1 MKLLDA
7 DAAPLWMKPGFPM
20 SSLLPQAKK
29 GRSSRSAP
37 LEKCKDI
44 LALLGFRPLIK
55 ASCGVQSAGA
65 ALAASPIGRRIAP
78 GTAPVVATPVVFA
91 PFVPA
96 VVVPRS
102 LRRIP
107 AGLRPGLLL
116 RMLRRLR
123 GPGRLLRLAAL
134 LVVLRPV
141 AAVLGGRVVAAAV
154 VPVAAVPAAFL
165 IRACGCSPASGRRRR
180 PRGCRREACCR
191 TP

>member
-1 MKLLDA
+1 
-7 DAAPLWMKPGFPM
+7 MKPGFPM
-20 SSLLPQAKK
+20 SFLLPQAKK
-29 GRSSRSAP
+29 GRSSRSAL
-37 LEKCKDI
+37 LENGKDT
-44 LALLGFRPLIK
+44 LALLRFRPLIK

-65 ALAASPIGRRIAP
+65 V
-78 GTAPVVATPVVFA
+78 PVVAPLVVFA

-96 VVVPRS
+96 VVVPWF

-165 IRACGCSPASGRRRR
+165 TSACGCSPASGRRRR

>member
-1 MKLLDA
+1 
-7 DAAPLWMKPGFPM
+7 MKPGFPM
-20 SSLLPQAKK
+20 SFLLPQAKK
-29 GRSSRSAP
+29 GRSSRSAL
-37 LEKCKDI
+37 LEKGKDT
-44 LALLGFRPLIK
+44 LALLRFRPLIK
-55 ASCGVQSAGA
+55 ASCSVQSAGA
-65 ALAASPIGRRIAP
+65 V
-78 GTAPVVATPVVFA
+78 PVVAPPVVFA

-116 RMLRRLR
+116 RMLRMLRRLR

-134 LVVLRPV
+134 LVGASTGSGRPRRPCS
-141 AAVLGGRVVAAAV
+141 GGRRSSSGCR
-154 VPVAAVPAAFL
+154 PSGLPDN
-165 IRACGCSPASGRRRR
+165 ACGCSPASGRRRR

>member
-1 MKLLDA
+1 
-7 DAAPLWMKPGFPM
+7 MKPGFPM
-20 SSLLPQAKK
+20 SFLLPQAKK
-29 GRSSRSAP
+29 GRSSRSAL
-37 LEKCKDI
+37 LEKGKDT
-44 LALLGFRPLIK
+44 LALLRFRPLIK
-55 ASCGVQSAGA
+55 ASCSVQSAGA
-65 ALAASPIGRRIAP
+65 V
-78 GTAPVVATPVVFA
+78 PVVAPPVVFA

-141 AAVLGGRVVAAAV
+141 AAVLGGRTRR
-154 VPVAAVPAAFL
+154 PCSGGRRSSSGCRPSGL
-165 IRACGCSPASGRRRR
+165 PDNACGCSPASGRRRR

>member
-1 MKLLDA
+1 
-7 DAAPLWMKPGFPM
+7 MKPGFPM
-20 SSLLPQAKK
+20 SFLLPQAKK
-29 GRSSRSAP
+29 GRSSRSAL
-37 LEKCKDI
+37 LEKGKDT
-44 LALLGFRPLIK
+44 LALLRFRPLVK

-65 ALAASPIGRRIAP
+65 V
-78 GTAPVVATPVVFA
+78 PVVAPLVVFA

-96 VVVPRS
+96 VVVPWS

-165 IRACGCSPASGRRRR
+165 TSACGCSPASGRRRR

>member
-1 MKLLDA
+1 
-7 DAAPLWMKPGFPM
+7 MKPGFPM

-44 LALLGFRPLIK
+44 LSLLRFRPLIK

-65 ALAASPIGRRIAP
+65 ALAASAIGRRIAP

-91 PFVPA
+91 PFAPA

-107 AGLRPGLLL
+107 AGLRPGLLLRML

-165 IRACGCSPASGRRRR
+165 ISACGCSPASGRRRR

>member
-1 MKLLDA
+1 
-7 DAAPLWMKPGFPM
+7 MKPGFSMP
-20 SSLLPQAKK
+20 SPLPQAKK
-29 GRSSRSAP
+29 GRSSCSAL

-44 LALLGFRPLIK
+44 LALLRFRPLVK

-65 ALAASPIGRRIAP
+65 V
-78 GTAPVVATPVVFA
+78 PVVAPPVVFA

-96 VVVPRS
+96 VVVPWS

-123 GPGRLLRLAAL
+123 GTARLLRLAAL

-165 IRACGCSPASGRRRR
+165 TSACGCSPASGRRRR